1 MKIDGRCHCGAI
13 SYEAEIDPG
22 DVLICHCSDCQAMS
36 GTPFRTAVRTS
47 EANFKL
53 LSGKPTTYIKTAES
67 GNKRIQTFCGA
78 CGSPIYAT
86 SVGEGPRVLG
96 IRLGTVRQRDQLVP
110 RKQYWARSALPWLP
124 DLAAIPKVEKQ

>member
-67 GNKRIQTFCGA
+67 GNKREQTFCGA

-86 SVGEGPRVLG
+86 SVGAGPRILG

-110 RKQYWARSALPWLP
+110 KKQYWARSALPWLP
-124 DLAAIPKVEKQ
+124 ELGAIPKVEKQ

>member
-13 SYEAEIDPG
+13 SYEAEIDPK
-22 DVLICHCSDCQAMS
+22 DVLICHCTDCQTMS

-53 LSGKPTTYIKTAES
+53 LSGRPKTYVKTAES
-67 GNKRIQTFCGA
+67 GNKRAQTFCGE

-86 SVGEGPRVLG
+86 SVGDDPRIFG
-96 IRLGTVRQRDQLVP
+96 IRLGAVRQRDQLVP
-110 RKQYWARSALPWLP
+110 KQQYWARSALPWLP
-124 DLAAIPKVEKQ
+124 ELGAIPKVETQ